1 MKKKRSAGKIIGIV
15 LICICLVLLLL
26 MLAAFIYFNSLLN
39 KIDRNEI
46 TGDPNLS
53 EEEIYEAPTVDMPD
67 SIDEI
72 EQVKQEFEEAQ
83 KIEIAQSDGVDNI
96 LLIGADR
103 RSMSENGRSDSVI
116 LVSLNHDTGKI
127 HLTSFM
133 RAMYVC
139 IPRSDGNVW
148 GMLNAAYSWGGPNL
162 LIDTIE
168 LNFRIKIDRYVIVD
182 FTAFETAI
190 DMVGGVELNLTAQE
204 ASVIQTQTGA
214 PTYEGVQVLDGHR
227 ALIYAQTRNID
238 NDFKRTSRQR
248 TVITA
253 LLSKVPGIE
262 INTLIS
268 MANEIL
274 PLVNTNLSNT
284 EIMQYIIECVPII
297 SNPNNISQ
305 RMLPVENESGETFTG
320 IIYVNG
326 REMYRVNFAHNIKE
340 LHDFINS

>member
-1 MKKKRSAGKIIGIV
+1 MEKKRSAGKIIGIV
-15 LICICLVLLLL
+15 LLCICILILLL
-26 MLAAFIYFNSLLN
+26 MLAAFIYFSSLLG
-39 KIDRNEI
+39 KIDRTEI
-46 TGDPNLS
+46 TGDLSLS
-53 EEEIYEAPTVDMPD
+53 EDQIYETPTVDVPD

-72 EQVKQEFEEAQ
+72 EQVKQEFLEAQ
-83 KIEIAQSDGVDNI
+83 KIDIVQSDGVENI

-103 RSMSENGRSDSVI
+103 RSMQENGRSDSVI
-116 LVSLNHDTGKI
+116 LVSLNHETGKI

-168 LNFRIKIDRYVIVD
+168 LNFRVRIDRYVIVD
-182 FTAFETAI
+182 FTAFKTAI
-190 DMVGGVELNLTAQE
+190 DMVGGVEVNLSE
-204 ASVIQTQTGA
+204 AEARQITTESKI
-214 PTYEGVQVLDGHR
+214 PTSSGLQLLEGQR
-227 ALIYAQTRNID
+227 ALDYSRLRIVD

-248 TVITA
+248 TVITS
-253 LLSKVPGIE
+253 LLEKVPNIDVS
-262 INTLIS
+262 TLIS

-284 EIMQYIIECVPII
+284 EIMQYIMECIPMV
-297 SNPNNISQ
+297 SNISQ
-305 RMLPVENESGETFTG
+305 RMLPVENEDGESFNG

-326 REMYRVNFAHNIKE
+326 REMYRVNFAHNIKA
-340 LHDFINS
+340 LHEFINS

>member
-15 LICICLVLLLL
+15 LICLCILLLLL
-26 MLAAFIYFNSLLN
+26 MLAAFIYFNSLLG
-39 KIDRNEI
+39 KIDRTEI
-46 TGDPNLS
+46 TGDLNLS
-53 EEEIYEAPTVDMPD
+53 EEEIYETPTVDVPD

-72 EQVKQEFEEAQ
+72 EQVKQEFEAAQ
-83 KIEIAQSDGVDNI
+83 KIDIVQSDGVENI

-103 RSMSENGRSDSVI
+103 RSMRENGRSDSVI

-168 LNFRIKIDRYVIVD
+168 LNFRVRIDRYVIVD
-182 FTAFETAI
+182 FTAFETAV
-190 DMVGGVELNLTAQE
+190 DMVGGVELTLTERE
-204 ASVIQTQTGA
+204 ASVIQTQTRNPLSSGK
-214 PTYEGVQVLDGHR
+214 QLLNGHQ

-238 NDFKRTSRQR
+238 NDFKRTGRQR

-253 LLSKVPGIE
+253 LLNMVPNMDV
-262 INTLIS
+262 NTLIS

-284 EIMQYIIECVPII
+284 EIMQYIMECIPMV
-297 SNPNNISQ
+297 SNISQ
-305 RMLPVENESGETFTG
+305 RMLPVENEDGESYSG

-326 REMYRVNFAHNIKE
+326 REMYRVNFAHNIKA

>member
-1 MKKKRSAGKIIGIV
+1 MKKKRSAGKIIGIIFGCIIL
-15 LICICLVLLLL
+15 LIILLAVGAL
-26 MLAAFIYFNSLLN
+26 IYFNSLLG
-39 KIDRNEI
+39 KIDRTEI
-46 TGDPNLS
+46 TGDLNLS
-53 EEEIYEAPTVDMPD
+53 EEEIYEEPTVDKPD

-72 EQVKQEFEEAQ
+72 EQVKLEFEAAQ
-83 KIEIAQSDGVDNI
+83 KIELAQSDGVDNI

-103 RSMSENGRSDSVI
+103 RSMQENGRSDSVI
-116 LVSLNHDTGKI
+116 MVSLNHDTGKI

-168 LNFRIKIDRYVIVD
+168 LNFRVKIDRYVIVD

-190 DMVGGVELNLTAQE
+190 NMVGGVELNLTSQE
-204 ASVIQTQTGA
+204 AAVIQTHTKQPLSAGK
-214 PTYEGVQVLDGHR
+214 QVLDGHR
-227 ALIYAQTRNID
+227 ALIYAQTRYID
-238 NDFKRTSRQR
+238 NDFKRTGRQR
-248 TVITA
+248 AVITA
-253 LLSKVPGIE
+253 LLNKVPSMDVP
-262 INTLIS
+262 TMVS

-284 EIMQYIIECVPII
+284 EIMKYIMECIPMV
-297 SNPNNISQ
+297 SNISQ
-305 RMLPVENESGETFTG
+305 RMLPVENENGESFTG
-320 IIYVNG
+320 IIFVNG
-326 REMYRVNFAHNIKE
+326 REMYRVNFAHNIKS

>member
-53 EEEIYEAPTVDMPD
+53 EEEIYETPTVDVPD

-72 EQVKQEFEEAQ
+72 EKVKQEFEEAQ
-83 KIEIAQSDGVDNI
+83 KIEIAKSEGVDNI

-103 RSMSENGRSDSVI
+103 RSMNENGRSDSVI
-116 LVSLNHDTGKI
+116 LVSLNHNTGKI

-204 ASVIQTQTGA
+204 ASVIRTQTGV

-248 TVITA
+248 TVITS
-253 LLSKVPGIE
+253 LLNKVPSIE

-284 EIMQYIIECVPII
+284 EIMWYIMECIPMV
-297 SNPNNISQ
+297 SNISQ
-305 RMLPVENESGETFTG
+305 RMLPVENESGESFTG

-326 REMYRVNFAHNIKE
+326 REMYRVNFAHNIKA

>member
-1 MKKKRSAGKIIGIV
+1 MKKKRSAGKIIGIILGCIFL
-15 LICICLVLLLL
+15 LILLLI
-26 MLAAFIYFNSLLN
+26 LAAFIYFNSLLD
-39 KIDRNEI
+39 KIDRTEI
-46 TGDPNLS
+46 TGDLS
-53 EEEIYEAPTVDMPD
+53 LSQEEIYETPTVDVPD
-67 SIDEI
+67 SVDEI
-72 EQVKQEFEEAQ
+72 EQVKQEFEAAQ

-127 HLTSFM
+127 HLTSFT

-168 LNFRIKIDRYVIVD
+168 LNFRIGIDRYVIVD
-182 FTAFETAI
+182 FTAFKKAI
-190 DMVGGVELNLTAQE
+190 DMVGGVEVTLTERE
-204 ASVIQTQTGA
+204 AAVIQSQSRYTTTTAG
-214 PTYEGVQVLDGHR
+214 TQVLDGHR
-227 ALIYAQTRNID
+227 ALVYAQTRKID
-238 NDFKRTSRQR
+238 NDFKRSGRQR
-248 TVITA
+248 AVIMS
-253 LLSKVPGIE
+253 LLNKVPTMG

-274 PLVNTNLSNT
+274 PFVNTNLSNM
-284 EIMQYIIECVPII
+284 EIMQYVIKCVPMV
-297 SNPNNISQ
+297 SNVSQ
-305 RMLPVENESGETFTG
+305 RMLPIENEDGESYTG
-320 IIYVNG
+320 MIYVNG
-326 REMYRVNFAHNIKE
+326 QEMYRVNFAHNIQA

>member
-15 LICICLVLLLL
+15 LICLCILLLLL
-26 MLAAFIYFNSLLN
+26 MLAAFIYFNSLLG
-39 KIDRNEI
+39 KIDRTEI
-46 TGDPNLS
+46 TGDLNLS
-53 EEEIYEAPTVDMPD
+53 EEEIYETPTVDVPD

-72 EQVKQEFEEAQ
+72 EQVKQEFEAAQ
-83 KIEIAQSDGVDNI
+83 KIDIVQSDGVENI

-103 RSMSENGRSDSVI
+103 RSMRENGRSDSVI

-168 LNFRIKIDRYVIVD
+168 LNFRVRIDRYVIVD
-182 FTAFETAI
+182 FTAFETAV
-190 DMVGGVELNLTAQE
+190 DMVGGVELTLTERE
-204 ASVIQTQTGA
+204 ASVIQTQTRNPISSGK
-214 PTYEGVQVLDGHR
+214 QLLNGHQ

-238 NDFKRTSRQR
+238 NDFKRTGRQR

-253 LLSKVPGIE
+253 LLNMVPNMDV
-262 INTLIS
+262 NTLIS

-284 EIMQYIIECVPII
+284 EIMQYIMECIPMV
-297 SNPNNISQ
+297 SNISQ
-305 RMLPVENESGETFTG
+305 RMLPVENEDGESYSG

-326 REMYRVNFAHNIKE
+326 REMYRVNFAHNIKA

>member
-1 MKKKRSAGKIIGIV
+1 MEKKRSAGKIIGIV
-15 LICICLVLLLL
+15 LLCICILILLL
-26 MLAAFIYFNSLLN
+26 MLAAFIYFNSLLG
-39 KIDRNEI
+39 KIDRTEI
-46 TGDPNLS
+46 TGDLNLS
-53 EEEIYEAPTVDMPD
+53 EDQIYETPTVDVPD

-72 EQVKQEFEEAQ
+72 EQVKQEFLEAQ
-83 KIEIAQSDGVDNI
+83 KIDIVQSDGVENI

-103 RSMSENGRSDSVI
+103 RSMQENGRSDSVI
-116 LVSLNHDTGKI
+116 LVSLNHETGKI

-168 LNFRIKIDRYVIVD
+168 LNFRVRIDRYVIVD

-190 DMVGGVELNLTAQE
+190 DMVGGVELTLTERE
-204 ASVIQTQTGA
+204 ASVIQTQTGK
-214 PTYEGVQVLDGHR
+214 PISSGKQLLNGHQ

-253 LLSKVPGIE
+253 LLNMVP
-262 INTLIS
+262 NMDVSTLIS

-284 EIMQYIIECVPII
+284 EIMQYIMECIPMV
-297 SNPNNISQ
+297 SNISQ
-305 RMLPVENESGETFTG
+305 RMLPVENEDGESFTG

-326 REMYRVNFAHNIKE
+326 REMYRVNFAHNIKA

>member
-1 MKKKRSAGKIIGIV
+1 MKKKRSAGKIIGIILGCIFG
-15 LICICLVLLLL
+15 LILLAA
-26 MLAAFIYFNSLLN
+26 LAAFIYFNSLLG
-39 KIDRNEI
+39 KIDRTEI
-46 TGDPNLS
+46 TGDMSLS
-53 EEEIYEAPTVDMPD
+53 EEQIYEEPTVDVPD

-72 EQVKQEFEEAQ
+72 ELVKKEFEEAQ
-83 KIEIAQSDGVDNI
+83 NIALASTDGVENI

-116 LVSLNHDTGKI
+116 MVSINHNTKKI

-168 LNFRIKIDRYVIVD
+168 LNFRVKIDRYVIVD
-182 FTAFETAI
+182 FTAFEKAI
-190 DMVGGVELNLTAQE
+190 DMVGGVSVEITQKE
-204 ASVIQTQTGA
+204 ASFLQTYSKT
-214 PTYEGVQVLDGHR
+214 PLHEGEHLFNGHL
-227 ALIYAQTRNID
+227 ALVYAQTRYID
-238 NDFKRTSRQR
+238 NDFKRTGRQR
-248 TVITA
+248 AVITA
-253 LLSKVPGIE
+253 LLNKVPEME

-274 PLVNTNLSNT
+274 PFVNTNLSNT
-284 EIMQYIIECVPII
+284 EIMRYIMECVPFVT
-297 SNPNNISQ
+297 NISQ
-305 RMLPVENESGETFTG
+305 RMLPIENESGESFTG

-326 REMYRVNFAHNIKE
+326 REMYRVNFAANIKA
-340 LHDFINS
+340 LHEFINS

>member
-1 MKKKRSAGKIIGIV
+1 MEKKRSAGKIIGIV
-15 LICICLVLLLL
+15 LLCICILILLL
-26 MLAAFIYFNSLLN
+26 MLAAFIYFNRLLG
-39 KIDRNEI
+39 KIDRTEI
-46 TGDPNLS
+46 TGDLNLS
-53 EEEIYEAPTVDMPD
+53 EDQIYETPTVDVPD

-72 EQVKQEFEEAQ
+72 EQVKQEFLEAQ
-83 KIEIAQSDGVDNI
+83 KIDIVQSDGVENI

-103 RSMSENGRSDSVI
+103 RSMQENGRSDSVI
-116 LVSLNHDTGKI
+116 LVSLNHETGKI

-168 LNFRIKIDRYVIVD
+168 LNFRVRIDRYVIVD
-182 FTAFETAI
+182 FTAFKTAI
-190 DMVGGVELNLTAQE
+190 DMVGGVELTLTEQE
-204 ASVIQTQTGA
+204 ASVIQTQTRKPISSGKQLLN
-214 PTYEGVQVLDGHR
+214 GKQ

-253 LLSKVPGIE
+253 LLNMVP
-262 INTLIS
+262 NMDVSTLIS

-284 EIMQYIIECVPII
+284 EIMQYIMECIPMV
-297 SNPNNISQ
+297 SNISQ
-305 RMLPVENESGETFTG
+305 RMLPVENEDGESYTG

-326 REMYRVNFAHNIKE
+326 REMYRVNFAHNIKA
-340 LHDFINS
+340 LHEFINS

>member
-15 LICICLVLLLL
+15 LICLCILLLLL
-26 MLAAFIYFNSLLN
+26 MLAAFIYFNSLLG
-39 KIDRNEI
+39 KIDRTEI
-46 TGDPNLS
+46 TGDLNLS
-53 EEEIYEAPTVDMPD
+53 EDEIYETPTVDVPD

-72 EQVKQEFEEAQ
+72 EQVKQEFEAAQ
-83 KIEIAQSDGVDNI
+83 KIDIVQNDGVENI

-168 LNFRIKIDRYVIVD
+168 LNFRIRIDRYVIVD

-190 DMVGGVELNLTAQE
+190 DMVGGVELNLTEQE
-204 ASVIQTQTGA
+204 ASVIRTTCGFPA
-214 PTYEGVQVLDGHR
+214 HEGVNVLDGHS
-227 ALIYAQTRNID
+227 ALIYAQTRKID
-238 NDFKRTSRQR
+238 NDFKRTGRQR

-253 LLSKVPGIE
+253 LLNMVPDMDV
-262 INTLIS
+262 NTLVS

-284 EIMQYIIECVPII
+284 EIMQYIMECIPMV
-297 SNPNNISQ
+297 SNISQ
-305 RMLPVENESGETFTG
+305 RMLPVENEDGETYSG

-326 REMYRVNFAHNIKE
+326 REMYRVNFAHNIKA

>member
-1 MKKKRSAGKIIGIV
+1 MEKKRSAGKIIGIV
-15 LICICLVLLLL
+15 LLCICILILLL
-26 MLAAFIYFNSLLN
+26 MLAAFIYFNSLLG
-39 KIDRNEI
+39 KIDRTEI
-46 TGDPNLS
+46 TGDLSLS
-53 EEEIYEAPTVDMPD
+53 EDQIYETPTVDVPD

-72 EQVKQEFEEAQ
+72 EQVKQEFLEAQ
-83 KIEIAQSDGVDNI
+83 KIDIVQSDGVENI

-103 RSMSENGRSDSVI
+103 RSMQENGRSDSVI
-116 LVSLNHDTGKI
+116 LVSLNHETGKI

-168 LNFRIKIDRYVIVD
+168 LNFRVRIDRYVIVD
-182 FTAFETAI
+182 FTAFKTAI
-190 DMVGGVELNLTAQE
+190 DMVGGVELTLTERE
-204 ASVIQTQTGA
+204 ASVIQTQTKKPISSGKQLLN
-214 PTYEGVQVLDGHR
+214 GKQ

-253 LLSKVPGIE
+253 LLNMVP
-262 INTLIS
+262 NMDVSTLIS

-284 EIMQYIIECVPII
+284 EIMQYIMECIPMV
-297 SNPNNISQ
+297 SNISQ
-305 RMLPVENESGETFTG
+305 RMLPVENEDGESYTG

-326 REMYRVNFAHNIKE
+326 REMYRVNFAHNIKA
-340 LHDFINS
+340 LHEFINS

>member
-26 MLAAFIYFNSLLN
+26 MLAAFVYFNSLLN

-182 FTAFETAI
+182 FTAFKTAI
-190 DMVGGVELNLTAQE
+190 DMVGGVSINLSEEEAAVVTTESKIPTSSGLQLLNGEQ
-204 ASVIQTQTGA
+204 
-214 PTYEGVQVLDGHR
+214 
-227 ALIYAQTRNID
+227 ALHYSRIRYID

-284 EIMQYIIECVPII
+284 EIMWYIMECIPMV
-297 SNPNNISQ
+297 SNISQ

>member
-15 LICICLVLLLL
+15 LICLCILLLLL
-26 MLAAFIYFNSLLN
+26 MLAAFIYFNSLLG
-39 KIDRNEI
+39 KIDRTEI
-46 TGDPNLS
+46 TGDLNLS
-53 EEEIYEAPTVDMPD
+53 EEEIYETPTVDVPD

-72 EQVKQEFEEAQ
+72 EQVKQEFEAAQ
-83 KIEIAQSDGVDNI
+83 KIDIVQSDGVENI

-103 RSMSENGRSDSVI
+103 RSMQENGRSDSVI
-116 LVSLNHDTGKI
+116 LVSLNHETGKI

-168 LNFRIKIDRYVIVD
+168 LNFRIRIDRYVIVD
-182 FTAFETAI
+182 FTAFKTAI
-190 DMVGGVELNLTAQE
+190 DMVGGVEVNLSE
-204 ASVIQTQTGA
+204 AEAKQITIESKI
-214 PTYEGVQVLDGHR
+214 PTSSGLQLLEGQR
-227 ALIYAQTRNID
+227 ALDYSRLRIVD

-248 TVITA
+248 TVITS
-253 LLSKVPGIE
+253 LLEKVPNIDVS
-262 INTLIS
+262 TLIS

-284 EIMQYIIECVPII
+284 EIMQYIIECIPMV
-297 SNPNNISQ
+297 SNISQ
-305 RMLPVENESGETFTG
+305 RMLPVENEDGESFNG

-326 REMYRVNFAHNIKE
+326 REMYRVNFAHNIKA
-340 LHDFINS
+340 LHEFINS

>member
-1 MKKKRSAGKIIGIV
+1 MEKKRSAGKIIGIV
-15 LICICLVLLLL
+15 LLCICILILLL
-26 MLAAFIYFNSLLN
+26 MLAAFIYFNSLLG
-39 KIDRNEI
+39 KIDRTEI
-46 TGDPNLS
+46 TGDLNLS
-53 EEEIYEAPTVDMPD
+53 EDQIYETPTVDVPD

-72 EQVKQEFEEAQ
+72 EQVKQEFLEAQ
-83 KIEIAQSDGVDNI
+83 KIDIVQSDGVENI

-103 RSMSENGRSDSVI
+103 RSMQENGRSDSVI
-116 LVSLNHDTGKI
+116 LVSLNHETGKI

-168 LNFRIKIDRYVIVD
+168 LNFRVRIDRYVIVD

-190 DMVGGVELNLTAQE
+190 DMVGGVELTLTERE
-204 ASVIQTQTGA
+204 ASVIQTQTRKPISSGK
-214 PTYEGVQVLDGHR
+214 QLLNGHQ

-253 LLSKVPGIE
+253 LLNMVP
-262 INTLIS
+262 NMDVSTLIS

-284 EIMQYIIECVPII
+284 EIMQYIMECIPMV
-297 SNPNNISQ
+297 SNISQ
-305 RMLPVENESGETFTG
+305 RMLPVENEDGESFTG

-326 REMYRVNFAHNIKE
+326 REMYRVNFAHNIKA
-340 LHDFINS
+340 LHEFINS

>member
-1 MKKKRSAGKIIGIV
+1 MEKKRSAGKIIGIV
-15 LICICLVLLLL
+15 LLCICILILLL
-26 MLAAFIYFNSLLN
+26 MLAAFIYFNSLLG
-39 KIDRNEI
+39 KIDRTEI
-46 TGDPNLS
+46 TGDLSLS
-53 EEEIYEAPTVDMPD
+53 EDQIYETPTVDVPD

-72 EQVKQEFEEAQ
+72 EQVKQEFLEAQ
-83 KIEIAQSDGVDNI
+83 KIDIVQSAGVENI

-103 RSMSENGRSDSVI
+103 RSMQENGRSDSVI
-116 LVSLNHDTGKI
+116 LVSLNHETGKI

-168 LNFRIKIDRYVIVD
+168 LNFRVRIDRYVIVD
-182 FTAFETAI
+182 FTAFKTAI
-190 DMVGGVELNLTAQE
+190 DMVGGVEVNLSE
-204 ASVIQTQTGA
+204 AEARQITIESKI
-214 PTYEGVQVLDGHR
+214 PTSSGLQLLEGQR
-227 ALIYAQTRNID
+227 ALDYSRLRIVD

-248 TVITA
+248 TVITS
-253 LLSKVPGIE
+253 LLEKVPNIDVS
-262 INTLIS
+262 TLIS

-284 EIMQYIIECVPII
+284 EIMQYIMECIPMV
-297 SNPNNISQ
+297 SNISQ
-305 RMLPVENESGETFTG
+305 RMLPVENEDGESFNG

-326 REMYRVNFAHNIKE
+326 REMYRVNFAHNIKA
-340 LHDFINS
+340 LHEFINS

>member
-1 MKKKRSAGKIIGIV
+1 MEKKRSAGKIIGIV
-15 LICICLVLLLL
+15 LLCICILILLL
-26 MLAAFIYFNSLLN
+26 MLAAFIYFNSLLG
-39 KIDRNEI
+39 KIDRTEI
-46 TGDPNLS
+46 TGDLSLS
-53 EEEIYEAPTVDMPD
+53 EDEIYETPTVDVPD

-72 EQVKQEFEEAQ
+72 EQVKQEFLEAQ
-83 KIEIAQSDGVDNI
+83 KIDIVQSDGVENI

-103 RSMSENGRSDSVI
+103 RSMQENGRSDSVI
-116 LVSLNHDTGKI
+116 LVSLNHETGKI

-168 LNFRIKIDRYVIVD
+168 LNFRVRIDRYVIVD
-182 FTAFETAI
+182 FTAFKTAI
-190 DMVGGVELNLTAQE
+190 DMVGGVEVNLSE
-204 ASVIQTQTGA
+204 AEAKQITIESKI
-214 PTYEGVQVLDGHR
+214 PTSSGLQLLEGQR
-227 ALIYAQTRNID
+227 ALDYSRLRIVD

-248 TVITA
+248 TVITS
-253 LLSKVPGIE
+253 LLEKVPNIDVS
-262 INTLIS
+262 TLIS

-284 EIMQYIIECVPII
+284 EIMQYIMECIPMV
-297 SNPNNISQ
+297 SNISQ
-305 RMLPVENESGETFTG
+305 RMLPVENEDGESFNG

-326 REMYRVNFAHNIKE
+326 REMYRVNFAHNIKA
-340 LHDFINS
+340 LHEFINS

>member
-15 LICICLVLLLL
+15 LICLCILLLLL
-26 MLAAFIYFNSLLN
+26 MLAAFIYFNSLLG
-39 KIDRNEI
+39 KIDRTEI
-46 TGDPNLS
+46 TGDLNLS
-53 EEEIYEAPTVDMPD
+53 EEEIYETPTVDVPD

-72 EQVKQEFEEAQ
+72 EQVKQEFEAAQ
-83 KIEIAQSDGVDNI
+83 KIDIVQSDGVENI

-103 RSMSENGRSDSVI
+103 RSMRENGRSDSVI

-168 LNFRIKIDRYVIVD
+168 LNFRVRIDRYVIVD
-182 FTAFETAI
+182 FTAFETAV
-190 DMVGGVELNLTAQE
+190 DMVGGVELTLTERE
-204 ASVIQTQTGA
+204 ASVIQTQTRKPISSGK
-214 PTYEGVQVLDGHR
+214 QLLNGHQ

-238 NDFKRTSRQR
+238 NDFKRTGRQR

-253 LLSKVPGIE
+253 LLNMVPNMDV
-262 INTLIS
+262 NTLIS

-284 EIMQYIIECVPII
+284 EIMQYIMECIPMI
-297 SNPNNISQ
+297 SNISQ
-305 RMLPVENESGETFTG
+305 RMLPVENEDGESYSG

-326 REMYRVNFAHNIKE
+326 REMYRVNFAHNIKA

>member
-1 MKKKRSAGKIIGIV
+1 MEKKRSAGKIIGIV
-15 LICICLVLLLL
+15 LLCICILILLL
-26 MLAAFIYFNSLLN
+26 MLAAFIYFNSLLG
-39 KIDRNEI
+39 KIDRTEI
-46 TGDPNLS
+46 TGDLNLS
-53 EEEIYEAPTVDMPD
+53 EDQIYETPTVDVPD

-72 EQVKQEFEEAQ
+72 EQVKQEFLEAQ
-83 KIEIAQSDGVDNI
+83 KIDIVQSDGVENI

-103 RSMSENGRSDSVI
+103 RSMQENGRSDSVI
-116 LVSLNHDTGKI
+116 LVSLNHETGKI

-168 LNFRIKIDRYVIVD
+168 LNFRVRIDRYVIVD

-190 DMVGGVELNLTAQE
+190 DMVGGVELTLTERE
-204 ASVIQTQTGA
+204 ASVIQTQTGK
-214 PTYEGVQVLDGHR
+214 PISSGKQLLNGHQ

-253 LLSKVPGIE
+253 LLNMVP
-262 INTLIS
+262 NMDVSTLIS

-284 EIMQYIIECVPII
+284 EIMQYIMECIPMV
-297 SNPNNISQ
+297 SNISQ
-305 RMLPVENESGETFTG
+305 RMLPVENEDGESFTG

-326 REMYRVNFAHNIKE
+326 REMYRVNFAHNIKA
-340 LHDFINS
+340 LHEFINS

>member
-1 MKKKRSAGKIIGIV
+1 MEKKRSAGKIIGIV
-15 LICICLVLLLL
+15 LLCICILILLL
-26 MLAAFIYFNSLLN
+26 MLAAFIYFNSLLG
-39 KIDRNEI
+39 KIDRTEI
-46 TGDPNLS
+46 TGDLNLS
-53 EEEIYEAPTVDMPD
+53 EDQIYETPTVDVPD

-72 EQVKQEFEEAQ
+72 EQVKQEFLEAQ
-83 KIEIAQSDGVDNI
+83 KIDIVQSDGVENI

-103 RSMSENGRSDSVI
+103 RSMQENGRSDSVI
-116 LVSLNHDTGKI
+116 LVSLNHETGKI

-168 LNFRIKIDRYVIVD
+168 LNFRVRIDRYVIVD
-182 FTAFETAI
+182 FTAFKTAI
-190 DMVGGVELNLTAQE
+190 DMVGGVEVNLSE
-204 ASVIQTQTGA
+204 AEARQITIESKI
-214 PTYEGVQVLDGHR
+214 PTSSGLQLLEGQR
-227 ALIYAQTRNID
+227 ALDYSRLRIVD

-248 TVITA
+248 TVITS
-253 LLSKVPGIE
+253 LLEKVPNIDVS
-262 INTLIS
+262 TLIS

-284 EIMQYIIECVPII
+284 EIMQYIMECIPMV
-297 SNPNNISQ
+297 SNISQ
-305 RMLPVENESGETFTG
+305 RMLPVENEDGESFNG

-326 REMYRVNFAHNIKE
+326 REMYRVNFAHNIKA
-340 LHDFINS
+340 LHEFINS

>member
-1 MKKKRSAGKIIGIV
+1 MEKKRSAGKIIGIV
-15 LICICLVLLLL
+15 LLCICILILLL
-26 MLAAFIYFNSLLN
+26 MLAAFIYFNSLLG
-39 KIDRNEI
+39 KIDRTEI
-46 TGDPNLS
+46 TGDLNLS
-53 EEEIYEAPTVDMPD
+53 EDQIYETPTVDVPD

-72 EQVKQEFEEAQ
+72 EQVKQEFLEAQ
-83 KIEIAQSDGVDNI
+83 KIDIVQSDGVENI

-103 RSMSENGRSDSVI
+103 RSMQENGRSDSVI
-116 LVSLNHDTGKI
+116 LVSLNHETGKI

-168 LNFRIKIDRYVIVD
+168 LNFRVRIDRYVIVD
-182 FTAFETAI
+182 FTAFKTAI
-190 DMVGGVELNLTAQE
+190 DMVGGVELTLTERE
-204 ASVIQTQTGA
+204 ASVIQTQTGK
-214 PTYEGVQVLDGHR
+214 PISSGKQLLNGKQ

-248 TVITA
+248 TVITS
-253 LLSKVPGIE
+253 LLEKVPNIDVS
-262 INTLIS
+262 TLIS

-274 PLVNTNLSNT
+274 PFVNTNLSNT
-284 EIMQYIIECVPII
+284 EIMQYIMECIPMV
-297 SNPNNISQ
+297 SNISQ
-305 RMLPVENESGETFTG
+305 RMLPVENEDGESFTG

-326 REMYRVNFAHNIKE
+326 REMYRVNFAHNIKA